1 MVLIM
6 AIKFQA
12 KDPALVKPAA
22 KPKAGESQSSPEFEL
37 EASES
42 PKAGKPASKR
52 GAAKSKSAK

>member
-1 MVLIM
+1 M

-22 KPKAGESQSSPEFEL
+22 KPKGDESKNSPEFEL

-42 PKAGKPASKR
+42 SKAGKPASKR